1 MNMKGIKGFLR
12 VFVVSLLV
20 LLSTQAM
27 AADPFFPFIPSFEE
41 QELDNLLAPIA
52 LYPDPLLA
60 QMLPASTYPAE
71 IAEAADWL
79 RRGGSISGI
88 DWQNWDESVKAIAH
102 YPNVL
107 KMMADNMDWTADL
120 GDAFL
125 NQPENVANSIQ
136 RLRWQA
142 RRAGNLESTSQHTV
156 IVMENYIEIIPAQ
169 PRYMY
174 VPQYDPSVV
183 YVQSWVPGRLPFMTF
198 GLGLAIGGWLTLDF
212 DWGHRHVIYHGWN
225 RPGWVNHARAHVRIK
240 NVYVNRSR
248 PYIRQTWRHDVS
260 RGNPERY
267 RSLHPG
273 IGPGTRRNA
282 RMPEIRGSAKT
293 PPKPLPR
300 VFGPRGDTHS
310 FSNRGRD
317 SRGVV
322 LTPPVKLPQDLGK
335 RPTVPVPSISK
346 QPTPPTPRVSKPPVQ
361 LTPGV
366 SKQPLPP
373 AQGVGK
379 QPLVPAPGIGKD
391 SSQPRPARESL
402 QPARTPSVTFGGYRG
417 DNEARSQSLRGK
429 ASRQSS
435 EEIRPPAPVSKG
447 RDPAGRG
454 DVGGRTPAGKDDIRG
469 KMRR

>member
-1 MNMKGIKGFLR
+1 MNRKGIKGFLR

-27 AADPFFPFIPSFEE
+27 AADPFFPFTPSFEE

-71 IAEAADWL
+71 IAGAADWL

-88 DWQNWDESVKAIAH
+88 DRQNWDESVKAIAH

-107 KMMADNMDWTADL
+107 NMMADNMDWTADL

-169 PRYMY
+169 PQYMY
-174 VPQYDPSVV
+174 VPQYDPSVI

-225 RPGWVNHARAHVRIK
+225 RPGWVNHSRSHVRIK
-240 NVYVNRSR
+240 KVYVHRSR

-267 RSLHPG
+267 RALHPRG
-273 IGPGTRRNA
+273 SAGVGGHA
-282 RMPEIRGSAKT
+282 RMPEIRGSVTA

-300 VFGPRGDTHS
+300 VFGPRDDTHS
-310 FSNRGRD
+310 FSNRGRE
-317 SRGVV
+317 SRRVV
-322 LTPPVKLPQDLGK
+322 LPPSLKPPQDLGK
-335 RPTVPVPSISK
+335 QRKTPVPSISK
-346 QPTPPTPRVSKPPVQ
+346 QPVQ
-361 LTPGV
+361 
-366 SKQPLPP
+366 
-373 AQGVGK
+373 
-379 QPLVPAPGIGKD
+379 PAPGMGTGSPQI
-391 SSQPRPARESL
+391 RPSRESV
-402 QPARTPSVTFGGYRG
+402 QPPRAPSVTFGGYRG

-429 ASRQSS
+429 TSRQSS
-435 EEIRPPAPVSKG
+435 EGIHPAAPMSKG
-447 RDPAGRG
+447 RDPADKS
-454 DVGGRTPAGKDDIRG
+454 DVRGRTPAGKDDIRG

>member
-1 MNMKGIKGFLR
+1 MNRKSIKGFLR
-12 VFVVSLLV
+12 VFVVSFLV
-20 LLSTQAM
+20 LLSTQAI

-60 QMLPASTYPAE
+60 HMLPASTYPAE

-125 NQPENVANSIQ
+125 NQPESVANSIQ

-183 YVQSWVPGRLPFMTF
+183 YVQSWVPGRLPFTTF

-212 DWGHRHVIYHGWN
+212 DWSHRHVIYHGWN
-225 RPGWVNHARAHVRIK
+225 RPGWVNHARPHVRIK
-240 NVYVNRSR
+240 KVYVNRSR

-267 RSLHPG
+267 RALHPHG
-273 IGPGTRRNA
+273 SAGVGGHA
-282 RMPEIRGSAKT
+282 RMPEIRGSVTA

-300 VFGPRGDTHS
+300 VFGPRDDTHS
-310 FSNRGRD
+310 FSNRGRE
-317 SRGVV
+317 SRRVV
-322 LTPPVKLPQDLGK
+322 LPPSLKPPQDLGK
-335 RPTVPVPSISK
+335 QRKTPVPSISK
-346 QPTPPTPRVSKPPVQ
+346 QPVQ
-361 LTPGV
+361 
-366 SKQPLPP
+366 P
-373 AQGVGK
+373 APGVGK
-379 QPLVPAPGIGKD
+379 GSPQI
-391 SSQPRPARESL
+391 RPSRESV
-402 QPARTPSVTFGGYRG
+402 QPPRAPSVTFGGYRG

-429 ASRQSS
+429 TSRQSREGMHPS
-435 EEIRPPAPVSKG
+435 APMSKG
-447 RDPAGRG
+447 RDPADKS
-454 DVGGRTPAGKDDIRG
+454 DVRGRTPAGKDDIRG
-469 KMRR
+469 KMRQ